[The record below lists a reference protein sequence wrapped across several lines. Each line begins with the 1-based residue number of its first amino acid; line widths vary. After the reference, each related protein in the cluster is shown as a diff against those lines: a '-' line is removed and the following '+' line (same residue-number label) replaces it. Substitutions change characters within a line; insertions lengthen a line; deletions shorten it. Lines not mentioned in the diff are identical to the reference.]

1 MTSANF
7 EKALVALS
15 NRKFFKNISISRGI
29 EREALRSNLNGVI
42 SKTRHPKS
50 LGSALTNPFITTDFA
65 EALIEMVT
73 PTFDTVQGLHSFLEN
88 LDFFVKENL
97 NNEIL
102 WNASM
107 PCELGDEKQIQIAEY
122 GVSNTGRLKNIY
134 RRGLR
139 ERYGSAMQCVSGI
152 HYNFSLSKKSWQDFF
167 NQNESNQTEIDRAY
181 FGLIRNVKRNY
192 WLIAYLFGASPICH
206 QSFLQKREHEL
217 IERKAD
223 LYAEKSTSLR
233 MSDIGYQSLE
243 QDNLKISYDDLD
255 TFVSGLVDGIKNP
268 SKRFE
273 KIGLFDKQNYPL
285 QISNGILQIENE
297 LYDVVRPK
305 RKVLAGERPAN
316 ILMSKGVEYIEFRG
330 LDINPYEPVGIS
342 KEQIQFLDLFLL
354 HCLINESP
362 MLEDNESKIIKENN
376 RAVIYKGRDKQTT
389 IFVEGKEVSLNEAAK
404 NLLEEILAIGN
415 EMALYDQS
423 LKELTEEFI
432 PTVSPISKKI
442 MSDIF
447 DNQKTHCEL
456 ILELSKHHHEN
467 KKYNDKSQLDNF
479 EKASNQS
486 IDEQMK
492 LEEKDKI
499 DIIEYLKNFN
509 QGLRG

>member
-1 MTSANF
+1 M
-7 EKALVALS
+7 
-15 NRKFFKNISISRGI
+15 
-29 EREALRSNLNGVI
+29 
-42 SKTRHPKS
+42 
-50 LGSALTNPFITTDFA
+50 
-65 EALIEMVT
+65 
-73 PTFDTVQGLHSFLEN
+73 
-88 LDFFVKENL
+88 
-97 NNEIL
+97 
-102 WNASM
+102 
-107 PCELGDEKQIQIAEY
+107 
-122 GVSNTGRLKNIY
+122 
-134 RRGLR
+134 
-139 ERYGSAMQCVSGI
+139 
-152 HYNFSLSKKSWQDFF
+152 
-167 NQNESNQTEIDRAY
+167 
-181 FGLIRNVKRNY
+181 
-192 WLIAYLFGASPICH
+192 
-206 QSFLQKREHEL
+206 
-217 IERKAD
+217 
-223 LYAEKSTSLR
+223 
-233 MSDIGYQSLE
+233 
-243 QDNLKISYDDLD
+243 
-255 TFVSGLVDGIKNP
+255 SGLVDGIKNP

-316 ILMSKGVEYIEFRG
+316 ILMSKGVEYVEFRG

-389 IFVEGKEVSLNEAAK
+389 IFIEGKEISINEAAK

-415 EMALYDQS
+415 EMALHDQS
-423 LKELTEEFI
+423 LKKLTEEFI
-432 PTVSPISKKI
+432 PTVGPISKKI

-467 KKYNDKSQLDNF
+467 KKYNDRSQLDNF

-486 IDEQMK
+486 IDEQTK

-509 QGLRG
+509 QSLRG